1 MDGGALGLGAPNCWV
16 GHRGGHRD
24 GGSPSFH
31 GWARAIP
38 PDPDNAALLYY
49 QAFLSL
55 AELIKAMDLRLSEK
69 IDEAVLAANREYYDR
84 FMIRM
89 QATLAVPMSYP
100 EKWSALQAMFSQ
112 LTQDAKK
119 GTEATLTAALVPA
132 LGKVHGIDVKAQAR
146 ANALRVGLDLL
157 TAKAQTGTLPDRL
170 PANTLKDP
178 FCVRDYLYERTSGGF
193 VLRCQGK
200 DLDKKPSLRMAV

>member
-1 MDGGALGLGAPNCWV
+1 MRGPLGLGAPNCLV
-16 GHRGGHRD
+16 GHRGGRRD
-24 GGSPSFH
+24 GGNPPFR
-31 GWARAIP
+31 GRARAIP

-89 QATLAVPMSYP
+89 QATLAGPMSYP
-100 EKWSALQAMFSQ
+100 EKWSALQAMFSH

-132 LGKVHGIDVKAQAR
+132 LGKVYGINVKAQAR
-146 ANALRVGLDLL
+146 ANALRVGLSVREDL
-157 TAKAQTGTLPDRL
+157 RRFC
-170 PANTLKDP
+170 PAMP
-178 FCVRDYLYERTSGGF
+178 
-193 VLRCQGK
+193 GK
-200 DLDKKPSLRMAV
+200 GPGQKPSLRMAV